1 MQIQVAFV
9 VERWRTVPLPP
20 SNSTLISRFEGDRG
34 RALLLDELRKAGIVT
49 GIADL
54 PEALADAGVL
64 QSVSHGQILIEQNGA
79 DNDVYF
85 VVAGIFGIF
94 VNERKLV
101 HRNPG
106 DTVGEM
112 ATVSPIQRRAATVI
126 AEEDAVVLKL
136 SEQAFSEIATR
147 FPDLWRRIAQV
158 LSKRL
163 EQRNVLIRQP
173 NDKIRVFVI
182 SSVEA
187 LPVARA
193 IENAFA
199 HDPFATIVWANGVFR
214 VTNYTLESLENE
226 LDMCDFAVA
235 IAHPDDKT
243 KIRDEDWPT
252 PRDNVVFELG
262 FFMGRLGRSRA
273 ILMEPQGA
281 RIKLPS
287 DLAGVTTIRY
297 RFETKDTA
305 ALMGPACNELREHI
319 MKLGRNI

>member
-1 MQIQVAFV
+1 
-9 VERWRTVPLPP
+9 
-20 SNSTLISRFEGDRG
+20 LISRFEGDRG
-34 RALLLDELRKAGIVT
+34 RALLLDELRRARIVT

-54 PEALADAGVL
+54 PEAVADAGVL
-64 QSVSHGQILIEQNGA
+64 QSVGKGQILIEQNGA

-85 VVAGIFGIF
+85 IVAGIFGIF
-94 VNERKLV
+94 VNERKLL

-136 SEQAFSEIATR
+136 TEQAFSEIATR
-147 FPDLWRRIAQV
+147 FPDVWRRIAQV

-163 EQRNVLIRQP
+163 EQRNVLIRRP

-193 IENAFA
+193 IENAFK

-226 LDMCDFAVA
+226 LDVCDFAVA
-235 IAHPDDKT
+235 IAHPDDQT

-273 ILMEPQGA
+273 ILMEPQGG
-281 RIKLPS
+281 RVKLPS
-287 DLAGVTTIRY
+287 DLAGITTIRY

-305 ALMGPACNELREHI
+305 AHMGPACNELRDHI
-319 MKLGRNI
+319 MRLGRNI

>member
-34 RALLLDELRKAGIVT
+34 RALLLDELRKAGTVT

-64 QSVSHGQILIEQNGA
+64 QSVSQGQILIEQNGA

-112 ATVSPIQRRAATVI
+112 ATVSPIERRAATVI
-126 AEEDAVVLKL
+126 AQEDAVVLKL

-193 IENAFA
+193 IQNAFA

-214 VTNYTLESLENE
+214 VTNYTLKSLRTNST
-226 LDMCDFAVA
+226 CA
-235 IAHPDDKT
+235 I
-243 KIRDEDWPT
+243 
-252 PRDNVVFELG
+252 
-262 FFMGRLGRSRA
+262 SR
-273 ILMEPQGA
+273 
-281 RIKLPS
+281 
-287 DLAGVTTIRY
+287 
-297 RFETKDTA
+297 
-305 ALMGPACNELREHI
+305 
-319 MKLGRNI
+319 